1 MTVADAK
8 AAFESFKSAK
18 ADASQTNQQVVTA
31 YNKLYE
37 KARQLKL
44 AGEAQKKAEELVA
57 ENTRLKA
64 LVEGKKAVGK
74 SA

>member
-1 MTVADAK
+1 M
-8 AAFESFKSAK
+8 
-18 ADASQTNQQVVTA
+18 VTA

-44 AGEAQKKAEELVA
+44 AGEAQKKVEELVA